1 MAKRRLWEG
10 GRSHRGGVGNVREN
24 INVYPVC
31 FCRKCECKNL
41 CHNPL
46 ESARCVCVLYLHEQL
61 SDPNYV
67 VHHLRKVPA
76 CQRAGFLPWNT
87 VASAIEISTKPC
99 DITMRACHMINTGGL
114 KQLSRTSWMR
124 IDFFFFHVSFGPPH
138 FHPGTQS
145 STHHITFSSL
155 KAILH
160 KL

>member
-1 MAKRRLWEG
+1 MC
-10 GRSHRGGVGNVREN
+10 VRTLMYTQCAFAES
-24 INVYPVC
+24 V
-31 FCRKCECKNL
+31 
-41 CHNPL
+41 
-46 ESARCVCVLYLHEQL
+46 SARISATILLKARGVCVLYLHEQL

-124 IDFFFFHVSFGPPH
+124 IDFFFFMSRSARPISTQVHKAPP
-138 FHPGTQS
+138 
-145 STHHITFSSL
+145 ITSHS
-155 KAILH
+155 AA
-160 KL
+160 